1 MITSPS
7 LPPPSPSLPPS
18 SETLKKGNITMAM
31 ISAFTTVDKTAH
43 NSRKFAFTFSPTNYG
58 YWKTMIEPF
67 LITINLMDY
76 VDGSIPCPSK
86 TLSVTDSVSVIKKN
100 PNYPIWVS
108 NDAHVRMLIIST
120 ILEASFR
127 HVQGTT
133 SRDLWLSLKK
143 AYAPHSTSREYT
155 LKTQLLRIK
164 MHGDKTHDAYL
175 NRAQEYADALAA
187 IGEPVKDKDLVML
200 VVSGLREEYN
210 GLKTTITARQS
221 RDNGRQFD
229 WASTQNTVY
238 STCNRCG
245 IGHIPSQCFNRDPS
259 TIHTRP
265 SANFANTRA
274 QLSNAS
280 ANWHSD
286 IGANSH
292 VTPDLEA
299 MDNSEAY
306 YGDDALHVCND
317 ESTQT
322 TLLTG
327 PSKYGLYTITLPQ
340 LKSINKVSFSAVRA
354 SPTIWH
360 RRIGHPH
367 QRLLHS
373 MLSNFSLPVTN
384 KSLSSFC
391 NSCPLGKSSKL
402 PLFESGFRSNNI
414 LDLVYC
420 DVWGP
425 APLLSFEGHIYFML
439 CVDRHSRYMW
449 IYHLAQ
455 KSDVYFTFKSFVQMV
470 KRQFTTKLKNV
481 QTNWGGEF
489 RNLALF
495 FSSLGI
501 NHRRSCP
508 HISEQNGFVE
518 RRNRHV
524 VETGLTLLA
533 QACVPQRF
541 WHYAFD
547 TAVYLINRMPSR
559 TSTNKSPFEH
569 IFKRSPDYSFLRV
582 FGCLCFPHL
591 RPYNRHKMD
600 FRSTPCVFLGYSP
613 SHHGYHCLDISIER
627 LYIARHFSHLSP
639 TSQTSPESSNGQP
652 SPVSITSIP
661 TPPPPPITRQ
671 RPANLR
677 QNPKQRVPYNPS
689 ANHATVLP
697 TTITEPTSF
706 TVANNSPEWRQAMKE
721 EYDAL
726 MKNGTWSLVPRASNT
741 NVVDGKWVYRL
752 KRDKNGAIT
761 RYKARFVAKG
771 FRQQPGIDFHE
782 TFSPVVKSTTI
793 RAVLSLAVTNDWPL
807 RQLDIQNAFLH
818 GNLKEQ
824 VYMKQPP
831 GFIDPQRPNHVCL
844 LHKSLYGLK
853 QAPRAWFERLSK
865 ALFDLGFK
873 GSKTDPSLFIYSRGD
888 TLLYIL
894 VYVDDIIVTGNN
906 KGTIDNII
914 CQLGSAFALKDLGP
928 LNYFLG
934 IEIVPHVS
942 GILLSQKKYILELLQ
957 SVGLSNCNPVS
968 SPMVTS
974 SSLSLDDSTA
984 FSNPVKYRQ
993 VVGSLQYVT
1002 LSRPDI
1008 AFAVNKVC
1016 QYMHAPTENH
1026 WSAVKRILRYLHGTV
1041 EHGMLIRRSSGST
1054 LQAFTDVLWK
1064 GNPDTSL
1071 EAFSDAD
1078 WAGDSDDRRSTGGF
1092 AIYLGSNLISWTARK
1107 QRTVSRSSTEAEY
1120 KALADTVAEL
1130 TWLQALL
1137 HELGI
1142 RSSSTPILWCDNL
1155 GATYLSA
1162 NPIFRARTKHVE
1174 IDYHFVREKVA
1185 QGDLRVQHIST
1196 HDQIAD
1202 IFTKPLPTPR
1212 FLFLRSKL
1220 QVVAR
1225 P

>member
-1 MITSPS
+1 
-7 LPPPSPSLPPS
+7 
-18 SETLKKGNITMAM
+18 
-31 ISAFTTVDKTAH
+31 
-43 NSRKFAFTFSPTNYG
+43 
-58 YWKTMIEPF
+58 
-67 LITINLMDY
+67 
-76 VDGSIPCPSK
+76 
-86 TLSVTDSVSVIKKN
+86 
-100 PNYPIWVS
+100 
-108 NDAHVRMLIIST
+108 
-120 ILEASFR
+120 
-127 HVQGTT
+127 
-133 SRDLWLSLKK
+133 
-143 AYAPHSTSREYT
+143 
-155 LKTQLLRIK
+155 
-164 MHGDKTHDAYL
+164 
-175 NRAQEYADALAA
+175 
-187 IGEPVKDKDLVML
+187 
-200 VVSGLREEYN
+200 
-210 GLKTTITARQS
+210 
-221 RDNGRQFD
+221 
-229 WASTQNTVY
+229 
-238 STCNRCG
+238 
-245 IGHIPSQCFNRDPS
+245 
-259 TIHTRP
+259 
-265 SANFANTRA
+265 
-274 QLSNAS
+274 
-280 ANWHSD
+280 
-286 IGANSH
+286 
-292 VTPDLEA
+292 
-299 MDNSEAY
+299 
-306 YGDDALHVCND
+306 
-317 ESTQT
+317 
-322 TLLTG
+322 
-327 PSKYGLYTITLPQ
+327 
-340 LKSINKVSFSAVRA
+340 
-354 SPTIWH
+354 
-360 RRIGHPH
+360 
-367 QRLLHS
+367 
-373 MLSNFSLPVTN
+373 
-384 KSLSSFC
+384 
-391 NSCPLGKSSKL
+391 
-402 PLFESGFRSNNI
+402 
-414 LDLVYC
+414 
-420 DVWGP
+420 
-425 APLLSFEGHIYFML
+425 
-439 CVDRHSRYMW
+439 
-449 IYHLAQ
+449 
-455 KSDVYFTFKSFVQMV
+455 
-470 KRQFTTKLKNV
+470 
-481 QTNWGGEF
+481 
-489 RNLALF
+489 
-495 FSSLGI
+495 
-501 NHRRSCP
+501 
-508 HISEQNGFVE
+508 
-518 RRNRHV
+518 
-524 VETGLTLLA
+524 
-533 QACVPQRF
+533 
-541 WHYAFD
+541 
-547 TAVYLINRMPSR
+547 
-559 TSTNKSPFEH
+559 
-569 IFKRSPDYSFLRV
+569 
-582 FGCLCFPHL
+582 
-591 RPYNRHKMD
+591 MD
-600 FRSTPCVFLGYSP
+600 FRFTPRVFLGYGP
-613 SHHGYHCLDISIER
+613 SHHGYCCLDISTDR
-627 LYIARHFSHLSP
+627 LYIARHVCFNESQFPFDIPKTTSSPPLKMSPYYPSESPYVIPTIDHPSPSSPRSPISSPLSVSHLSP
-639 TSQTSPESSNGQP
+639 TSQTSLKSSNGQP
-652 SPVSITSIP
+652 SPVSPTSIPPPPP
-661 TPPPPPITRQ
+661 TPPPPLPPITRQ
-671 RPANLR
+671 CPANIR

-689 ANHATVLP
+689 VNHATVLP

-706 TVANNSPEWRQAMKE
+706 TVANNSPE
-721 EYDAL
+721 
-726 MKNGTWSLVPRASNT
+726 
-741 NVVDGKWVYRL
+741 L
-752 KRDKNGAIT
+752 KQDKNGAIT
-761 RYKARFVAKG
+761 RYKARFVAKA
-771 FRQQPGIDFHE
+771 FRQQPVRYSECI
-782 TFSPVVKSTTI
+782 SSWI
-793 RAVLSLAVTNDWPL
+793 
-807 RQLDIQNAFLH
+807 
-818 GNLKEQ
+818 LKEQ

-957 SVGLSNCNPVS
+957 SAGLSNCNPVS

-1220 QVVAR
+1220 QGQPSGSNLLPVTITCHAYGEKGHYANPCRKTTNNNAQGRAYMLRDRNAHQNPNVVTGMFLLNQHLARVLFDSGADKSFVSISLASKLNIPPITIDTFYDIEMADGNLVSTNTVIQGAILTLLNQPFKINLMPIKLDSFNVVIGMDWLSKYHARIICDEKVIHIPIDGETLIIRGETPVSPAPIDKNPSEMQELSNQLQELTDRGFIQPSTSPWGAPVLIVKKKYESFRMCIDYRELNKLTVKNRYPLPMIDDLFDQLQDYDCEIRYHPGKENVVADALSQKER
-1225 P
+1225 IKPLRVDH

>member
-1 MITSPS
+1 
-7 LPPPSPSLPPS
+7 
-18 SETLKKGNITMAM
+18 
-31 ISAFTTVDKTAH
+31 
-43 NSRKFAFTFSPTNYG
+43 
-58 YWKTMIEPF
+58 
-67 LITINLMDY
+67 
-76 VDGSIPCPSK
+76 
-86 TLSVTDSVSVIKKN
+86 
-100 PNYPIWVS
+100 
-108 NDAHVRMLIIST
+108 
-120 ILEASFR
+120 
-127 HVQGTT
+127 
-133 SRDLWLSLKK
+133 
-143 AYAPHSTSREYT
+143 
-155 LKTQLLRIK
+155 
-164 MHGDKTHDAYL
+164 
-175 NRAQEYADALAA
+175 
-187 IGEPVKDKDLVML
+187 
-200 VVSGLREEYN
+200 
-210 GLKTTITARQS
+210 
-221 RDNGRQFD
+221 
-229 WASTQNTVY
+229 
-238 STCNRCG
+238 
-245 IGHIPSQCFNRDPS
+245 
-259 TIHTRP
+259 
-265 SANFANTRA
+265 
-274 QLSNAS
+274 
-280 ANWHSD
+280 
-286 IGANSH
+286 
-292 VTPDLEA
+292 
-299 MDNSEAY
+299 
-306 YGDDALHVCND
+306 
-317 ESTQT
+317 
-322 TLLTG
+322 
-327 PSKYGLYTITLPQ
+327 
-340 LKSINKVSFSAVRA
+340 
-354 SPTIWH
+354 
-360 RRIGHPH
+360 
-367 QRLLHS
+367 
-373 MLSNFSLPVTN
+373 
-384 KSLSSFC
+384 
-391 NSCPLGKSSKL
+391 
-402 PLFESGFRSNNI
+402 
-414 LDLVYC
+414 
-420 DVWGP
+420 
-425 APLLSFEGHIYFML
+425 
-439 CVDRHSRYMW
+439 
-449 IYHLAQ
+449 
-455 KSDVYFTFKSFVQMV
+455 MV
-470 KRQFTTKLKNV
+470 ERQFTTKLKNV
-481 QTNWGGEF
+481 QTDWGGEF

-501 NHRRSCP
+501 IHRRSCP
-508 HISEQNGFVE
+508 HTSEQNGFVE

-559 TSTNKSPFEH
+559 TSTNKSPF
-569 IFKRSPDYSFLRV
+569 IQTVSGLLLSSCLWVPILSSPRSPIS
-582 FGCLCFPHL
+582 
-591 RPYNRHKMD
+591 
-600 FRSTPCVFLGYSP
+600 SP
-613 SHHGYHCLDISIER
+613 SSV
-627 LYIARHFSHLSP
+627 SHLSP

-652 SPVSITSIP
+652 SPVSTTSIP
-661 TPPPPPITRQ
+661 TPPSPTPPPPPPITRQ
-671 RPANLR
+671 RLANLR
-677 QNPKQRVPYNPS
+677 QNPKQRVPYNPF
-689 ANHATVLP
+689 AYHATVLP
-697 TTITEPTSF
+697 TTITEPASF
-706 TVANNSPEWRQAMKE
+706 TVANNSPKWRQAMKE

-793 RAVLSLAVTNDWPL
+793 RAVLSLAVTNNWPL

-824 VYMKQPP
+824 VYMKQPS
-831 GFIDPQRPNHVCL
+831 GFIGPQRPNHVCL

-853 QAPRAWFERLSK
+853 QTPRAWFERLSK

-873 GSKTDPSLFIYSRGD
+873 GSKTDSSLFIYSRGD

-906 KGTIDNII
+906 KGIIDNII

-942 GILLSQKKYILELLQ
+942 GILLSQKKYLQ
-957 SVGLSNCNPVS
+957 SDGLSNCNPMS
-968 SPMVTS
+968 SPMVTT

-984 FSNPVKYRQ
+984 FSNPVKYRE

-1008 AFAVNKVC
+1008 TFAVNKVC
-1016 QYMHAPTENH
+1016 QYMHALTENH

-1041 EHGMLIRRSSGST
+1041 EH
-1054 LQAFTDVLWK
+1054 
-1064 GNPDTSL
+1064 
-1071 EAFSDAD
+1071 DAD
-1078 WAGDSDDRRSTGGF
+1078 WAGDSDDRRSMGEF

-1107 QRTVSRSSTEAEY
+1107 QRTVSRSFTEAEY

-1137 HELGI
+1137 NELGI

-1162 NPIFRARTKHVE
+1162 NPIFHARTKHVE